1 MSIRKISGIET
12 EFGIVARGLD
22 VSPMVASSLLVN
34 AYSDD
39 GLSLR
44 VWDFLNEAPHLDA
57 RGEWDPS
64 AEYPHVES
72 MMANA
77 ILTNGARYYV
87 DHAHPEVSTP
97 ECATPSETV
106 LYDRAAEMIITRSM
120 ERANARLATGTEL
133 VAYKNNSDG
142 KGNSYGCHENYL
154 VDRGLPF
161 GRLQKCITA
170 HFVSRQVFCG
180 AGKVGSESRRE
191 GEDVPPFQLSQ
202 RADFFEEEVGLETTI
217 RRPIVNTRDEPHADP
232 TRFRRLHVIAGDAN
246 MSQVATWLK
255 VGTTALVLAC
265 IEDNMFPDWLVIADP
280 VTEVRRVSH
289 DVSLR
294 HAIRLVEGR
303 SIKALDMQR
312 EIHQAVV
319 TWMERT
325 DDDCIGGEGPAV
337 VAEWS
342 RVLDGLSTDPSTVAD
357 TVDWVAK
364 LRIIDG
370 FTERHDLPMTDPRVR
385 AIDLQYHDMRPD
397 RCLATRAGLRAL
409 VDDSAAVGA
418 MTAPPDSTRAY
429 FRGRCVTAWPD
440 RIVSAN
446 WDGIVVDTPGGLVR
460 IPMMDPTKGTRT
472 HVKSVLDGSASIDDL
487 LTALTGSVERMEPD
501 PGW

>member
-1 MSIRKISGIET
+1 MAIQKISGIET

-44 VWDFLNEAPHLDA
+44 VWDFLNETPHLDA
-57 RGEWDPS
+57 RGAWDPS

-97 ECATPSETV
+97 ECATPSEVV

-120 ERANARLATGTEL
+120 ERASERLAAGAGL

-154 VDRGLPF
+154 VERDLPF
-161 GRLQKCITA
+161 GRLQKFITS

-180 AGKVGSESRRE
+180 AGKVGSENRRE
-191 GEDVPPFQLSQ
+191 GENVPAFQLSQ

-232 TRFRRLHVIAGDAN
+232 SRFRRLHVIAGDAN

-255 VGTTALVLAC
+255 VGSTALVLAC
-265 IEDNMFPDWLVIADP
+265 IEDNMFPDWLVTADP
-280 VTEVRRVSH
+280 VADIRMISH

-294 HAIRLVEGR
+294 HAVTLVDGR
-303 SIKALDMQR
+303 TITALDMQR
-312 EIHQAVV
+312 EIHSAVAG
-319 TWMERT
+319 WLSRSS
-325 DDDCIGGEGPAV
+325 DDCIGGEGAAV
-337 VAEWS
+337 LAEWS
-342 RVLDGLSTDPSTVAD
+342 RVLDCLSSDPLLLAD

-364 LRIIDG
+364 RRMIDG
-370 FTERHDLPMTDPRVR
+370 FAERHGVGPADPRVR
-385 AIDLQYHDMRPD
+385 AIDLQYHDMRPGK
-397 RCLATRAGLRAL
+397 CLAGKAGLRVM
-409 VDDSAAVGA
+409 VDDADAARA
-418 MTAPPDSTRAY
+418 MTQPPDSTRAY
-429 FRGRCVTAWPD
+429 FRGRCVAEWPD

-446 WDGIVVDTPGGLVR
+446 WDGIVVDTPEGLVR
-460 IPMMDPTKGTRT
+460 IPMMDPTKGSRA
-472 HVKSVLDGSASIDDL
+472 HVQPLIDGSRTIDDL
-487 LTALTGSVERMEPD
+487 LLRLTGTVERMDPD